1 MKRRRPWAGHS
12 YPLWRAQWA
21 LCGGGMVWHEW
32 CRSLEAQPCN
42 DQCAVQDPG
51 AELELPGVARRVRKG
66 APFALLTD

>member
-1 MKRRRPWAGHS
+1 
-12 YPLWRAQWA
+12 
-21 LCGGGMVWHEW
+21 MVWHEW

-42 DQCAVQDPG
+42 DQRAVHDPG